1 MTITQLKYT
10 LAVAEYGNFT
20 TASEK
25 CFVTQPTLSMQVQ
38 KLEEEL
44 GVTIFNRSTKPLQV
58 TEVGEKV
65 LNQAR
70 KIIEESTRMNDVIS
84 EEKGVIGGTLK
95 VGIIPTVTSTLL
107 PLFLNIF
114 TKKHKNVDLKIEE
127 FNTETIVQKLEDNSI
142 DCAIAATPLNNEKV
156 IERPLYYEPFV
167 AYVPKHHSLSG
178 NKYLEIDDLTN
189 GDLLI
194 LQDGH
199 CFRNQVL
206 NLCSLEDLN
215 KQYELKSGSFETLIN
230 LSNNGPWMT
239 IIPYLHSNNLSPKNI
254 ENVIPF
260 QDPAPAREISMIY
273 SKSQLKLPVINALM
287 SNISSVIRGQI
298 KYNDIKIMLSLIHI

>member
-44 GVTIFNRSTKPLQV
+44 GVIIFNRSTKPLQV
-58 TEVGEKV
+58 TEVGDKV
-65 LNQAR
+65 LIQAR
-70 KIIEESTRMNDVIS
+70 KIVEESSRMNDVIS
-84 EEKGVIGGTLK
+84 EEKGIIGGNLK
-95 VGIIPTVTSTLL
+95 VGIIPTVSSTLL

-114 TKKHKNVDLKIEE
+114 IKKHKNVELKIEE
-127 FNTETIVQKLEDNSI
+127 YNTDVLSKKLEDSTI
-142 DCAIAATPLNNEKV
+142 DCAIAATPLNNSKI
-156 IERPLYYEPFV
+156 IERPLFYEPFV
-167 AYVPKHHSLSG
+167 AYVPEHHFLSG
-178 NKYLEIDDLTN
+178 NKSLELDDLSN
-189 GDLLI
+189 SDLLI

-199 CFRNQVL
+199 CFRDQVL
-206 NLCSLEDLN
+206 NLCSLDDLN
-215 KQYELKSGSFETLIN
+215 KQYELRSGSFETLIN

-239 IIPYLHSNNLSPKNI
+239 IIPYLHSNNLSSKNI
-254 ENVIPF
+254 QNIIPF
-260 QDPAPAREISMIY
+260 EDPAPAREISMIY

-287 SNISSVIRGQI
+287 DTISSVIRGQI
-298 KYNDIKIMLSLIHI
+298 KYNDIKIMSPASF

>member
-65 LNQAR
+65 LIQAR
-70 KIIEESTRMNDVIS
+70 KIVEESSRMNDVIS
-84 EEKGVIGGTLK
+84 EEKGIIGGTLK
-95 VGIIPTVTSTLL
+95 VGIIPTVSSTLL

-114 TKKHKNVDLKIEE
+114 IKKHKNVDLKIEE
-127 FNTETIVQKLEDNSI
+127 YNTDTISKKLEDNTI
-142 DCAIAATPLNNEKV
+142 DCAIAATPLNNSKI

-167 AYVPKHHSLSG
+167 AYVPEHHFLSG
-178 NKYLEIDDLTN
+178 NK
-189 GDLLI
+189 
-194 LQDGH
+194 
-199 CFRNQVL
+199 
-206 NLCSLEDLN
+206 SLELDD
-215 KQYELKSGSFETLIN
+215 

-239 IIPYLHSNNLSPKNI
+239 IIPYLHSNNLSSNNI
-254 ENVIPF
+254 QNIIPF
-260 QDPAPAREISMIY
+260 EDPAPAREISMIY

-287 SNISSVIRGQI
+287 DTISSVIRGQI
-298 KYNDIKIMLSLIHI
+298 KYNDIKIMSPASV

>member
-10 LAVAEYGNFT
+10 LAVAEQGNFT
-20 TASEK
+20 TASDK

-44 GVTIFNRSTKPLQV
+44 GVVIFNRSTKPLQV
-58 TEVGEKV
+58 TEIGQKV
-65 LNQAR
+65 LSQAK
-70 KIIEESTRMNDVIS
+70 KIVEESSRMNDVIS
-84 EEKGVIGGTLK
+84 EEKGLIGGTLK
-95 VGIIPTVTSTLL
+95 VGIIPTVSSTLL

-114 TKKHKNVDLKIEE
+114 TKKHKNVELKIEE
-127 FNTETIVQKLEDNSI
+127 FNTETINQKLEDNTI
-142 DCAIAATPLNNEKV
+142 DCAIAATPLNNNRI

-167 AYVPKHHSLSG
+167 AYVPEHHFLAG
-178 NKYLEIDDLTN
+178 NKILEIDDLSN
-189 GDLLI
+189 GDILI
-194 LQDGH
+194 LKDGH

-206 NLCSLEDLN
+206 NICSFEDLN

-239 IIPYLHSNNLSPKNI
+239 IIPYLHSNNLSPKYLENI
-254 ENVIPF
+254 IPF
-260 QDPAPAREISMIY
+260 EDPSPAREISMIY

-287 SNISSVIRGQI
+287 TTISSVIRGQI
-298 KYNDIKIMLSLIHI
+298 KYNDIKIMSPVS

>member
-58 TEVGEKV
+58 TDVGEKV
-65 LNQAR
+65 LFQAR
-70 KIIEESTRMNDVIS
+70 KIVEESSRMNDVIS
-84 EEKGVIGGTLK
+84 EEKGIIGGTLK
-95 VGIIPTVTSTLL
+95 VGIIPTVSPTLL
-107 PLFLNIF
+107 PLFLNVFI
-114 TKKHKNVDLKIEE
+114 KKHKNVELKIEE
-127 FNTETIVQKLEDNSI
+127 YNTDTLSKKLEDNTI
-142 DCAIAATPLNNEKV
+142 DCAIAATPLNNSKI
-156 IERPLYYEPFV
+156 IERPIYYEPFV
-167 AYVPKHHSLSG
+167 AYVPDHHFLSG
-178 NKYLEIDDLTN
+178 NKSLELDDLSN
-189 GDLLI
+189 SDLLI

-206 NLCSLEDLN
+206 NLCSIDDVN

-239 IIPYLHSNNLSPKNI
+239 IIPYLHSNNLSNKNI
-254 ENVIPF
+254 QNIIPF
-260 QDPAPAREISMIY
+260 EDPAPAREISMIY
-273 SKSQLKLPVINALM
+273 SKSQLKLPVINALTDT
-287 SNISSVIRGQI
+287 ISSVIRGQI
-298 KYNDIKIMLSLIHI
+298 KYNDIKIMSPASV

>member
-10 LAVAEYGNFT
+10 LAVAEHGNFT

-84 EEKGVIGGTLK
+84 EEKGIIGGTLK

-142 DCAIAATPLNNEKV
+142 DCAIAATPLSNDKV

-206 NLCSLEDLN
+206 NLCSVEDLN

-254 ENVIPF
+254 ENIIPF

-298 KYNDIKIMLSLIHI
+298 KYNDIKIMSPVSA

>member
-10 LAVAEYGNFT
+10 LAVAEHGNFT

-44 GVTIFNRSTKPLQV
+44 GITIFNRSTKPLQV

-84 EEKGVIGGTLK
+84 EEKGIIGGTLK

-127 FNTETIVQKLEDNSI
+127 FNTETLVQKLEDNSI
-142 DCAIAATPLNNEKV
+142 DCAIAATPLSNDKV
-156 IERPLYYEPFV
+156 LERPLYYEPFV

-178 NKYLEIDDLTN
+178 NKYLELDDLTN

-254 ENVIPF
+254 ENIIPF

-298 KYNDIKIMLSLIHI
+298 KYNDIKIMSPVSV

>member
-10 LAVAEYGNFT
+10 LAVAKHGNFT
-20 TASEK
+20 TASDK

-44 GVTIFNRSTKPLQV
+44 GVVIFNRSTKPLQV
-58 TEVGEKV
+58 TEIGQKV
-65 LNQAR
+65 LFQAK
-70 KIIEESTRMNDVIS
+70 KIVEESSRMNDVVS
-84 EEKGVIGGTLK
+84 EEKGIIGGTLK
-95 VGIIPTVTSTLL
+95 VGIIPTVSSTLL

-114 TKKHKNVDLKIEE
+114 TKKHKNVELKIEE
-127 FNTETIVQKLEDNSI
+127 FNTETINQKLEDNTI
-142 DCAIAATPLNNEKV
+142 DCAIAATPLNNNRI

-167 AYVPKHHSLSG
+167 AYVPNHHFLAG
-178 NKYLEIDDLTN
+178 NKVLEVDDLSN
-189 GDLLI
+189 GDILI

-199 CFRNQVL
+199 CFRDQVL
-206 NLCSLEDLN
+206 NLCSFEDLN

-239 IIPYLHSNNLSPKNI
+239 IIPYLHSNNLSPKNL
-254 ENVIPF
+254 ENIIPF
-260 QDPAPAREISMIY
+260 QDPSPAREISMIY

-287 SNISSVIRGQI
+287 TTISSIIRGQI
-298 KYNDIKIMLSLIHI
+298 KYNDIKIMSPVN

>member
-10 LAVAEYGNFT
+10 LSVAEYGNFT
-20 TASEK
+20 TASER

-65 LNQAR
+65 LRQAR
-70 KIIEESTRMNDVIS
+70 KIVEESTRMNDVIS
-84 EEKGVIGGTLK
+84 EEKGIIGGTLK
-95 VGIIPTVTSTLL
+95 VGIIPTVSSTLL

-114 TKKHKNVDLKIEE
+114 TKKHKNVELKIEE
-127 FNTETIVQKLEDNSI
+127 FNTETIVKKLEDNSI
-142 DCAIAATPLNNEKV
+142 DCAIAATPLTNDRI

-167 AYVPKHHSLSG
+167 AYVPKHHGLSG
-178 NKYLEIDDLTN
+178 NKYLDVDDLTN

-206 NLCSLEDLN
+206 NLCTLEDIN

-239 IIPYLHSNNLSPKNI
+239 IIPYLHSNNLSANNI
-254 ENVIPF
+254 ENIIPF
-260 QDPAPAREISMIY
+260 HDPAPAREISMIY
-273 SKSQLKLPVINALM
+273 SKSQLKLPVINALV

-298 KYNDIKIMLSLIHI
+298 KYNDIKIMSPVSA

>member
-58 TEVGEKV
+58 TEIGNKV
-65 LNQAR
+65 LVQAR
-70 KIIEESTRMNDVIS
+70 KIVDESSRMNDVIS
-84 EEKGVIGGTLK
+84 EEKGIIGGTLN
-95 VGIIPTVTSTLL
+95 VGIIPTVSSTLL

-114 TKKHKNVDLKIEE
+114 IKKHKNVKLRIEE
-127 FNTETIVQKLEDNSI
+127 YNTDTLVKKLEDNTI
-142 DCAIAATPLNNEKV
+142 DCAIGATPLDNSK
-156 IERPLYYEPFV
+156 IIQSPLYYEPFV
-167 AYVPKHHSLSG
+167 AYVPEHHFLSG
-178 NKYLEIDDLTN
+178 NKSLSLSDLSN
-189 GDLLI
+189 SDLLI
-194 LQDGH
+194 LEDGH
-199 CFRNQVL
+199 CFRDQVL

-215 KQYELKSGSFETLIN
+215 KQYELKSGNFETLIN

-254 ENVIPF
+254 QNIIPF
-260 QDPAPAREISMIY
+260 EDPAPAREISMIY

-298 KYNDIKIMLSLIHI
+298 KYNDIKIVSPASV

>member
-10 LAVAEYGNFT
+10 LAVAEHGNFT
-20 TASEK
+20 TASDK

-44 GVTIFNRSTKPLQV
+44 GVVIFNRSTKPLQV
-58 TEVGEKV
+58 TEIGQKV
-65 LNQAR
+65 LFQAK
-70 KIIEESTRMNDVIS
+70 KIVEESSRMNDVVS
-84 EEKGVIGGTLK
+84 EEKGIIGGTLK
-95 VGIIPTVTSTLL
+95 VGIIPTVSSTLL

-114 TKKHKNVDLKIEE
+114 IKKHKNVELKIEE
-127 FNTETIVQKLEDNSI
+127 FNTETINQKLEDNTI
-142 DCAIAATPLNNEKV
+142 DCAIAATPLNNNRI

-167 AYVPKHHSLSG
+167 AYVPNHHFLAG
-178 NKYLEIDDLTN
+178 NKVLEVDDLSN
-189 GDLLI
+189 GDILI

-199 CFRNQVL
+199 CFRDQVL
-206 NLCSLEDLN
+206 NLCSFDDLN

-239 IIPYLHSNNLSPKNI
+239 IIPYLHSNNLSPKNL
-254 ENVIPF
+254 ENIIPF
-260 QDPAPAREISMIY
+260 QDPSPAREISMIY

-287 SNISSVIRGQI
+287 TTISSVIRGQI
-298 KYNDIKIMLSLIHI
+298 KYNDIKIMSPVN

>member
-10 LAVAEYGNFT
+10 LAVAEHGNFT

-58 TEVGEKV
+58 TEIGEKV
-65 LNQAR
+65 LVQAK
-70 KIIEESTRMNDVIS
+70 KIIQESTRMDDVIS
-84 EEKGVIGGTLK
+84 EEKGIIGGTLK
-95 VGIIPTVTSTLL
+95 VGIIPTVSSTLL

-114 TKKHKNVDLKIEE
+114 IKKHKNVELRIEE
-127 FNTETIVQKLEDNSI
+127 FSTESLLEKLNNNTI
-142 DCAIAATPLNNEKV
+142 DCAIAATPLEDKDIIEK
-156 IERPLYYEPFV
+156 PLYYEPFV
-167 AYVPKHHSLSG
+167 AYVPPHHFLAG
-178 NKYLEIDDLTN
+178 NKNLELQDLTN

-194 LQDGH
+194 LKDGH

-206 NLCSLEDLN
+206 NLCSIEDLN

-254 ENVIPF
+254 QNIIPF
-260 QDPAPAREISMIY
+260 QDPVPAREISMIY
-273 SKSQLKLPVINALM
+273 SKSQLKLPVINALTK
-287 SNISSVIRGQI
+287 SISSVIRGHI
-298 KYNDIKIMLSLIHI
+298 KYNDVKIMSPLSA

>member
-58 TEVGEKV
+58 TDVGEKV
-65 LNQAR
+65 LIQAK
-70 KIIEESTRMNDVIS
+70 KIVEESSRMNDVIS
-84 EEKGVIGGTLK
+84 EQKGIIGGTLK
-95 VGIIPTVTSTLL
+95 VGIIPTVSSTLL

-114 TKKHKNVDLKIEE
+114 IKKHKNVDLKIEE
-127 FNTETIVQKLEDNSI
+127 YNTDTISKKLEDSTI
-142 DCAIAATPLNNEKV
+142 DCAIAATPLNNSKI
-156 IERPLYYEPFV
+156 IERPIYYEPFV
-167 AYVPKHHSLSG
+167 AYVPEHHFLSG
-178 NKYLEIDDLTN
+178 NKSLGLDDLSN
-189 GDLLI
+189 SDLLI
-194 LQDGH
+194 LEDGH

-206 NLCSLEDLN
+206 NLCSLDDLN

-239 IIPYLHSNNLSPKNI
+239 IIPYLHSNNLSSNNI
-254 ENVIPF
+254 QNIIPF
-260 QDPAPAREISMIY
+260 EDPAPAREISMIY

-287 SNISSVIRGQI
+287 DTISSVIRGQI
-298 KYNDIKIMLSLIHI
+298 KYNDIKIMSPASV

>member
-10 LAVAEYGNFT
+10 LAVAEHGNFT
-20 TASEK
+20 TASDK

-44 GVTIFNRSTKPLQV
+44 GVVIFNRSTKPLQV
-58 TEVGEKV
+58 TDIGKKV
-65 LNQAR
+65 LFQAK
-70 KIIEESTRMNDVIS
+70 KIVEESSRMNDVVS
-84 EEKGVIGGTLK
+84 EEKGIIGGTLK
-95 VGIIPTVTSTLL
+95 VGIIPTVSSTLL

-114 TKKHKNVDLKIEE
+114 LKKHKNVELKIEE
-127 FNTETIVQKLEDNSI
+127 FNTETINQKLEDNTI
-142 DCAIAATPLNNEKV
+142 DCAIAATPLNNNTI

-167 AYVPKHHSLSG
+167 AYVPEHHFLAG
-178 NKYLEIDDLTN
+178 NNTLGVDDLSN
-189 GDLLI
+189 SDILI
-194 LQDGH
+194 LKDGH

-206 NLCSLEDLN
+206 NLCSFEDLN

-239 IIPYLHSNNLSPKNI
+239 IIPYLHSNNLSPKNL
-254 ENVIPF
+254 ENIIPF
-260 QDPAPAREISMIY
+260 QDPSPAREISMIY

-287 SNISSVIRGQI
+287 TTISSVIRGQI
-298 KYNDIKIMLSLIHI
+298 KYNDIKIMSPVN

>member
-58 TEVGEKV
+58 TDVGEKV
-65 LNQAR
+65 LFQAR
-70 KIIEESTRMNDVIS
+70 KIVEESSRMNDVIS
-84 EEKGVIGGTLK
+84 EEKGIIGGTLK
-95 VGIIPTVTSTLL
+95 VGIIPTVSSTLL

-114 TKKHKNVDLKIEE
+114 IKKHKNVELKIEE
-127 FNTETIVQKLEDNSI
+127 YNTDTLSKKLDDNTI
-142 DCAIAATPLNNEKV
+142 DCAIAATPLNNSKI
-156 IERPLYYEPFV
+156 IERPIYYEPFV
-167 AYVPKHHSLSG
+167 AYVPEHHFLSG
-178 NKYLEIDDLTN
+178 NKSLGLDDLSN
-189 GDLLI
+189 SDLLI

-206 NLCSLEDLN
+206 NLCSIDDIN

-239 IIPYLHSNNLSPKNI
+239 IIPYLHSNNLSSNNFQNI
-254 ENVIPF
+254 IPF
-260 QDPAPAREISMIY
+260 EDPAPAREISMIY

-287 SNISSVIRGQI
+287 DTISSVIRGQI
-298 KYNDIKIMLSLIHI
+298 KYNDIKIMSPASV

>member
-10 LAVAEYGNFT
+10 LAVAEHGNFT
-20 TASEK
+20 TASDK

-58 TEVGEKV
+58 TEIGDKI
-65 LNQAR
+65 LSQAR

-84 EEKGVIGGTLK
+84 EEKGIIGGTLK
-95 VGIIPTVTSTLL
+95 VGIIPTVSSTLL

-114 TKKHKNVDLKIEE
+114 TKKHNNVDLKIEE
-127 FNTETIVQKLEDNSI
+127 FNTETITQKLEDNSI
-142 DCAIAATPLNNEKV
+142 DCAIAATPLNSLKI

-167 AYVPKHHSLSG
+167 AYVPRHHSLS
-178 NKYLEIDDLTN
+178 NHDLLDVEDLSN

-194 LQDGH
+194 LKDGH
-199 CFRNQVL
+199 CFRNQIL
-206 NLCSLEDLN
+206 NICTLEDLN

-230 LSNNGPWMT
+230 LSNSGPWMT
-239 IIPYLHSNNLSPKNI
+239 IIPSLHSNNLSDKNL
-254 ENVIPF
+254 ENIIPF
-260 QDPAPAREISMIY
+260 RDPAPAREISMIY
-273 SKSQLKLPVINALM
+273 SKSQLKLPVINALITT
-287 SNISSVIRGQI
+287 ISSVIRGQI
-298 KYNDIKIMLSLIHI
+298 KYNDIKIMSPIS

>member
-10 LAVAEYGNFT
+10 LAVAEHGNFT
-20 TASEK
+20 TASDK

-44 GVTIFNRSTKPLQV
+44 GVVIFNRSTKPLQV
-58 TEVGEKV
+58 TEIGQKV
-65 LNQAR
+65 LFQAK
-70 KIIEESTRMNDVIS
+70 KIVEESSRMNDVVS
-84 EEKGVIGGTLK
+84 EEKGIIGGTLK
-95 VGIIPTVTSTLL
+95 VGIIPTVSSTLL

-114 TKKHKNVDLKIEE
+114 TKKHKNVELKIEE
-127 FNTETIVQKLEDNSI
+127 FNTETINQKLEDNTI
-142 DCAIAATPLNNEKV
+142 DCAIAATPLNNNRI

-167 AYVPKHHSLSG
+167 AYVPNHHFLAG
-178 NKYLEIDDLTN
+178 NKVLEVDDLSN
-189 GDLLI
+189 GDILI

-199 CFRNQVL
+199 CFRDQVL
-206 NLCSLEDLN
+206 NLCSFEDLN

-239 IIPYLHSNNLSPKNI
+239 IIPYLHSNNLSPKNL
-254 ENVIPF
+254 ENIIPF

-287 SNISSVIRGQI
+287 TTISSVIRGQI
-298 KYNDIKIMLSLIHI
+298 KYNDIKIMSPVN

>member
-58 TEVGEKV
+58 TDVGEKV
-65 LNQAR
+65 LFQAK
-70 KIIEESTRMNDVIS
+70 KIVEESSRMNDVIS
-84 EEKGVIGGTLK
+84 EEKGIIGGTLK
-95 VGIIPTVTSTLL
+95 VGIIPTVSSTLL

-114 TKKHKNVDLKIEE
+114 IKKHKNVELKIEE
-127 FNTETIVQKLEDNSI
+127 YNTDTLSKKLEDNTI
-142 DCAIAATPLNNEKV
+142 DCAIAATPLNNSKI
-156 IERPLYYEPFV
+156 IERPIYYEPFV
-167 AYVPKHHSLSG
+167 AYVPEHHFLSG
-178 NKYLEIDDLTN
+178 NKSLGLDDLSN
-189 GDLLI
+189 SDLLI
-194 LQDGH
+194 LEDGH

-206 NLCSLEDLN
+206 NLCSIDDVN

-239 IIPYLHSNNLSPKNI
+239 IIPYLHSNNLSSNNI
-254 ENVIPF
+254 QNIIPF
-260 QDPAPAREISMIY
+260 EDPAPAREISMIY

-287 SNISSVIRGQI
+287 DTISSVIRGQI
-298 KYNDIKIMLSLIHI
+298 KYNDIKIMSPASV

>member
-10 LAVAEYGNFT
+10 LAVAEHGNFT
-20 TASEK
+20 TASDK

-44 GVTIFNRSTKPLQV
+44 GVVIFNRSTKPLQV
-58 TEVGEKV
+58 TEIGQKV
-65 LNQAR
+65 LFQAK
-70 KIIEESTRMNDVIS
+70 KIVEESSRMNDVVS
-84 EEKGVIGGTLK
+84 EEKGIIGGTLK
-95 VGIIPTVTSTLL
+95 VGIIPTVSSTLL

-114 TKKHKNVDLKIEE
+114 TKKHKNVELKIEE
-127 FNTETIVQKLEDNSI
+127 FNTETINQKLEDNTI
-142 DCAIAATPLNNEKV
+142 DCAIAATPLNNNRI

-167 AYVPKHHSLSG
+167 AYVPEHHFLAG
-178 NKYLEIDDLTN
+178 NKILEIDDLSN
-189 GDLLI
+189 GDILI
-194 LQDGH
+194 LKDGH

-206 NLCSLEDLN
+206 NICSFEDLN

-239 IIPYLHSNNLSPKNI
+239 IIPYLHSNNLSPKNL
-254 ENVIPF
+254 ENIIPF
-260 QDPAPAREISMIY
+260 EEPSPAREISMIY

-287 SNISSVIRGQI
+287 TTISSVIRGQI
-298 KYNDIKIMLSLIHI
+298 KYNDIKIMSPVS

>member
-10 LAVAEYGNFT
+10 LAVAEHGNFT
-20 TASEK
+20 TASDK

-65 LNQAR
+65 LNQAK

-114 TKKHKNVDLKIEE
+114 TKKHRNVNLKIEE
-127 FNTETIVQKLEDNSI
+127 FNTETIVKKLEDNTI
-142 DCAIAATPLNNEKV
+142 DCAIAATPLSNEKI
-156 IERPLYYEPFV
+156 IERPLYYEPFM
-167 AYVPKHHSLSG
+167 AYVPKHHPLSG

-206 NLCSLEDLN
+206 NLCTLEDLN

-239 IIPYLHSNNLSPKNI
+239 IIPYLHSNNLSPENI

-260 QDPAPAREISMIY
+260 QDPAPAREVSMIY

-298 KYNDIKIMLSLIHI
+298 KYNDIKIMSPVSV

>member
-10 LAVAEYGNFT
+10 LAVAEHGNFT
-20 TASEK
+20 TASDK

-44 GVTIFNRSTKPLQV
+44 GVVIFNRSTKPLQV
-58 TEVGEKV
+58 TEIGQKV
-65 LNQAR
+65 LFQAK
-70 KIIEESTRMNDVIS
+70 KIVEESSRMNDVVS
-84 EEKGVIGGTLK
+84 EEKGIIGGTLK
-95 VGIIPTVTSTLL
+95 VGIIPTVSSTLL

-114 TKKHKNVDLKIEE
+114 TKKHKNVELKIEE
-127 FNTETIVQKLEDNSI
+127 FNTETINQKLEDNTI
-142 DCAIAATPLNNEKV
+142 DCAIAATPLNNNRI

-167 AYVPKHHSLSG
+167 AYVPNHHFLAG
-178 NKYLEIDDLTN
+178 NKVLEVDDLSN
-189 GDLLI
+189 GDILI

-199 CFRNQVL
+199 CFRDQVL

-239 IIPYLHSNNLSPKNI
+239 IIPYLHSNNLSPKNL
-254 ENVIPF
+254 ENIIPF
-260 QDPAPAREISMIY
+260 QDPSPAREISMIY

-287 SNISSVIRGQI
+287 TTISSVIRGQI
-298 KYNDIKIMLSLIHI
+298 KYNDIKIMSPVN

>member
-10 LAVAEYGNFT
+10 LAVAEHGNFT

-254 ENVIPF
+254 ENIIPF

-298 KYNDIKIMLSLIHI
+298 KYNDIKIMSPVSV

>member
-44 GVTIFNRSTKPLQV
+44 GVVIFNRSTKPLQV
-58 TEVGEKV
+58 TEVGQKV
-65 LNQAR
+65 LFQAK
-70 KIIEESTRMNDVIS
+70 KIVEESSRMNDVVS
-84 EEKGVIGGTLK
+84 EEKGIIGGTLK
-95 VGIIPTVTSTLL
+95 VGIIPTVSSTLL

-114 TKKHKNVDLKIEE
+114 TKKHKNVELKIEE
-127 FNTETIVQKLEDNSI
+127 FNTETSNQKLEDNTI
-142 DCAIAATPLNNEKV
+142 DCAIAATPLNNNRI

-167 AYVPKHHSLSG
+167 AYVPEHHFLAG
-178 NKYLEIDDLTN
+178 NKILEIDDLSN
-189 GDLLI
+189 GDILI
-194 LQDGH
+194 LKDGH

-206 NLCSLEDLN
+206 NLCSFEDLN

-239 IIPYLHSNNLSPKNI
+239 IIPYLHSNNLSPKNL
-254 ENVIPF
+254 ENIIPF
-260 QDPAPAREISMIY
+260 EEPSPAREISMIY

-287 SNISSVIRGQI
+287 TTISSVIRGQI
-298 KYNDIKIMLSLIHI
+298 KYHDIKIMSPVN

>member
-10 LAVAEYGNFT
+10 LAVAEHGNFT

-58 TEVGEKV
+58 TEVGKKV
-65 LNQAR
+65 LIQAK
-70 KIIEESTRMNDVIS
+70 KIVEESSRMNDVIS
-84 EEKGVIGGTLK
+84 EEKGIIGGSLK
-95 VGIIPTVTSTLL
+95 VGIIPTVSPTLL

-114 TKKHKNVDLKIEE
+114 IKKHKNVELKIEE
-127 FNTETIVQKLEDNSI
+127 YNTDIISKKLEDNTI
-142 DCAIAATPLNNEKV
+142 DCAIAATPLNNSRI

-167 AYVPKHHSLSG
+167 AYVPKHHFLSG
-178 NKYLEIDDLTN
+178 NKSLEISDLSN
-189 GDLLI
+189 SDLLI
-194 LQDGH
+194 LEDGH

-206 NLCSLEDLN
+206 NLCTIEDIN

-239 IIPYLHSNNLSPKNI
+239 IIPYLHSNNLSTNNI
-254 ENVIPF
+254 QNIIPF
-260 QDPAPAREISMIY
+260 DDPAPAREISMIY
-273 SKSQLKLPVINALM
+273 SKSQLKLPVIKALM
-287 SNISSVIRGQI
+287 STISSVIRGQI
-298 KYNDIKIMLSLIHI
+298 KYNDIKIMSPAVV

>member
-10 LAVAEYGNFT
+10 LAVAEHGNFT
-20 TASEK
+20 TASDK

-44 GVTIFNRSTKPLQV
+44 GVVIFNRSTKPLQV
-58 TEVGEKV
+58 TEIGQKV
-65 LNQAR
+65 LFQAK
-70 KIIEESTRMNDVIS
+70 KIVEESSRMNDVVS
-84 EEKGVIGGTLK
+84 EEKGIIGGTLK
-95 VGIIPTVTSTLL
+95 VGIIPTVSSTLL

-114 TKKHKNVDLKIEE
+114 TKKHKNVELKIEE
-127 FNTETIVQKLEDNSI
+127 FNTDTINQKLEDNTI
-142 DCAIAATPLNNEKV
+142 DCAIAATPLNNNRI

-167 AYVPKHHSLSG
+167 AYVPEHHFLAG
-178 NKYLEIDDLTN
+178 NKILDVDDLSN
-189 GDLLI
+189 GDILI
-194 LQDGH
+194 LKDGH

-206 NLCSLEDLN
+206 NLCSFEDLN

-239 IIPYLHSNNLSPKNI
+239 IIPYLHSNNLSPKNL
-254 ENVIPF
+254 ENIIPF
-260 QDPAPAREISMIY
+260 QDPSPAREISMIY

-287 SNISSVIRGQI
+287 TTISSVIRGQI
-298 KYNDIKIMLSLIHI
+298 KYNDIKIMSPVN

>member
-84 EEKGVIGGTLK
+84 EEKGIIGGTLK

-142 DCAIAATPLNNEKV
+142 DCAIAATPLSNDKV

-206 NLCSLEDLN
+206 NLCTLEDLN

-254 ENVIPF
+254 ENIIPF

-298 KYNDIKIMLSLIHI
+298 KYNDIKIMSPVSV